1 MGRIDLL
8 LELFDIGTLFTLAEF
23 FLNRLDLFVQ
33 VVIALALLH
42 LLLDTAANALLDLQ
56 DVDLGFQLRKQGLKA
71 LRRRENFEHLL
82 LLLEFEGQVRRD
94 RVGQAT

>member
-8 LELFDIGTLFTLAEF
+8 LELFDIGALFALAELL
-23 FLNRLDLFVQ
+23 LNRLDLFVQ

-42 LLLDTAANALLDLQ
+42 LLFDTAANALLDLQ